1 MKLKIAHTQ
10 CSEHQFT
17 SIAGAS
23 APV

>member
-17 SIAGAS
+17 STAVAN